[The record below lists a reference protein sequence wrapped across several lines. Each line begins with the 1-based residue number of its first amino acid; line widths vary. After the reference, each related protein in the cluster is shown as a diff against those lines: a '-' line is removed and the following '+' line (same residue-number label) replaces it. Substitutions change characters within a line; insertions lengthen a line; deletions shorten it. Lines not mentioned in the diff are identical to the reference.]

1 MLPMLRC
8 HSPLIWRILIGWS
21 VLGKSWECLV
31 TPAGFKAEGRYQAVN
46 NVADG
51 MDSIVFGGRKTR
63 AVIKESQS
71 RSSCKGSFPRANTMR
86 LRRAWLMS
94 RGGTHCAAMNGPP
107 TTLPSPPLRPPRLP
121 WYIAGVLPHCLTS
134 LTSFPARGRA
144 QLWCWKYHLAK
155 RYWNNKHCLLVAFS
169 CLSGVRED
177 DHTV

>member
-1 MLPMLRC
+1 MLPLLRC

-31 TPAGFKAEGRYQAVN
+31 TPAGFKAEGCYQAVN

-71 RSSCKGSFPRANTMR
+71 RSSCKGSFLGAKTMC

-107 TTLPSPPLRPPRLP
+107 TTLPSPPLPFVRLGCHDTSQACSLIASPPLSLFLRGDELNYDAENIIWQSDIEIISTVCSLP
-121 WYIAGVLPHCLTS
+121 S
-134 LTSFPARGRA
+134 PAS
-144 QLWCWKYHLAK
+144 
-155 RYWNNKHCLLVAFS
+155 V
-169 CLSGVRED
+169 V
-177 DHTV
+177 